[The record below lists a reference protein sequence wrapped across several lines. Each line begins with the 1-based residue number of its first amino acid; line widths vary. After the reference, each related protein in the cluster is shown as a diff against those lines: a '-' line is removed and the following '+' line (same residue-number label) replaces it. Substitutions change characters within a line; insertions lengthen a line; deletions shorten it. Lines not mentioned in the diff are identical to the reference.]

1 MQILIL
7 GGTRFAGKELAKKLS
22 SNNKFVVDIFSKKKT
37 NIYKI
42 NKQYLANIENKY
54 FKSKKKYDVIID
66 FISKKKKH
74 IENILK
80 NFNFD
85 RYVYISTIWVDK
97 KKKYSNIKSP
107 NYKLRYLSLDTR
119 KYINYKIKIEN
130 LLKKKISK
138 KLKILRLPLIFSED
152 TLRIQHYITRIFYG
166 KKLIFSKNLNKT
178 HLLYTDLQS
187 LTKFL
192 INFISNINTFNKKI
206 YFVMSGCISFFSF
219 INLISEKLQKK
230 FSLYL
235 YSKSFLYKYNKKYLY
250 NEPFI
255 NEYLINFSN
264 KNLIKLKPNLSIRSI
279 ISKNI
284 IKFHHI
290 YKKKIIFLNK
300 EFNFIDKNITYDKI
314 NF

>member
-1 MQILIL
+1 MGNENINVDLNEQLIRSQ
-7 GGTRFAGKELAKKLS
+7 TPAILS
-22 SNNKFVVDIFSKKKT
+22 SKVGSLGEGLERIQSTISTATIAIKKKV
-37 NIYKI
+37 
-42 NKQYLANIENKY
+42 
-54 FKSKKKYDVIID
+54 S
-66 FISKKKKH
+66 
-74 IENILK
+74 
-80 NFNFD
+80 
-85 RYVYISTIWVDK
+85 
-97 KKKYSNIKSP
+97 
-107 NYKLRYLSLDTR
+107 
-119 KYINYKIKIEN
+119 
-130 LLKKKISK
+130 
-138 KLKILRLPLIFSED
+138 
-152 TLRIQHYITRIFYG
+152 RIFYG

-178 HLLYTDLQS
+178 HLLYADLQS

-206 YFVMSGCISFFSF
+206 YYVISGCISFFSF
-219 INLISEKLQKK
+219 INLISDNLKKK

-264 KNLIKLKPNLSIRSI
+264 KNLIKLKPNLQIRSI

-290 YKKKIIFLNK
+290 YKKKINFLNK
-300 EFNFIDKNITYDKI
+300 EFNFINKNISYDKI

>member
-1 MQILIL
+1 VQILIL
-7 GGTRFAGKELAKKLS
+7 GGTRFLGKQLAKKLS
-22 SNNKFVVDIFSKKKT
+22 SNNNFVVDIFSSKKT
-37 NIYKI
+37 NIKKV

-54 FKSKKKYDVIID
+54 IKSKKKYDVIID
-66 FISKKKKH
+66 FISKKKNH

-85 RYVYISTIWVDK
+85 IYIYISTIWVDK
-97 KKKYSNIKSP
+97 KKKYSNFKST
-107 NYKLRYLSLDTR
+107 NYKSRYLSPDTR
-119 KYINYKIKIEN
+119 KYINYKLKIEN
-130 LLKKKISK
+130 FLKKKISK

-152 TLRIQHYITRIFYG
+152 AFRIRYYITRIFYG

-178 HLLYTDLQS
+178 YLFYTDLQS

-192 INFISNINTFNKKI
+192 TNFISNISTYNKKI
-206 YFVMSGCISFFSF
+206 YYIISEHISFFSF
-219 INLISEKLQKK
+219 IKLISENFKK
-230 FSLYL
+230 KISLYL
-235 YSKSFLYKYNKKYLY
+235 YSKSLLYKYNKKYLY

-284 IKFHHI
+284 IKFHKV
-290 YKKKIIFLNK
+290 YKKKNNFLNK
-300 EFNFIDKNITYDKI
+300 EFNFLNKNISYDKI